1 MSKGRSCQGDGP
13 GLLKKSGGKVR
24 RKSPEGILYQNYCK
38 LIVPKLLQVNSAWF
52 IKLSFCCHLSVAMAL
67 SDKKRRMYKK
77 KKRVYKKRRRVYKEE
92 EGVQRRGGCTKKRRV
107 YKEEEGVQR
116 RGGCTKIGLLQA
128 KAAGILNFVNKL
140 VVIILNRPHYVTCLL
155 IA

>member
-1 MSKGRSCQGDGP
+1 
-13 GLLKKSGGKVR
+13 V
-24 RKSPEGILYQNYCK
+24 Y
-38 LIVPKLLQVNSAWF
+38 
-52 IKLSFCCHLSVAMAL
+52 
-67 SDKKRRMYKK
+67 KKRGGGCT
-77 KKRVYKKRRRVYKEE
+77 KRRRVYKEE